1 MMVVVMFT
9 LLGFMVMS
17 VMLVRITMGI
27 LVVVTW

>member
-1 MMVVVMFT
+1 MAVVIIT